1 MSKRKH
7 EGGDGEAVKKQCTVL
22 IVEPCKAMV
31 VWEPPF
37 DMERYNEDYEWR
49 LTCARELLLD
59 GLHHAYG
66 IMEQLKDDYYL
77 VYGPPA
83 KCGCGHSN
91 DEIAPRYWFAELAF
105 REFFTR
111 PREQWEK
118 AHGRVPTPPPHSTH
132 TANAATQ
139 DHHPSS
145 CICHVG
151 SPAHCVGQATAAPA
165 TFDRSR

>member
-37 DMERYNEDYEWR
+37 DMERYSEDYEER
-49 LTCARELLLD
+49 VASARELVLFALD
-59 GLHHAYG
+59 QAYG

-83 KCGCGHSN
+83 KSGCGYI
-91 DEIAPRYWFAELAF
+91 DETITPRMWFVELAF
-105 REFFTR
+105 REFYTK
-111 PREQWEK
+111 PYKEWEQ
-118 AHGRVPTPPPHSTH
+118 AHGQIPTPPFPSH

-139 DHHPSS
+139 VHPSS
-145 CICHVG
+145 CICYVG
-151 SPAHCVGQATAAPA
+151 SPADCVGQANAAPA
-165 TFDRSR
+165 AATSYRSR